1 MADNNK
7 TTENSKV
14 ELSEEDLDAVQGGYT
29 SSDGQHKGGTPERVP
44 GTRKI
49 GGVVDH
55 KADDVVD
62 HKSDDITFRK
72 I

>member
-44 GTRKI
+44 GTSKI
-49 GGVVDH
+49 VVDHKSDDVVDH
-55 KADDVVD
+55 KADD
-62 HKSDDITFRK
+62 SRFRK